1 MKEEKNDDAP
11 KFNQKLEKLSIELAE
26 NMERNEKMASL
37 FSASTKKSGED
48 LLGETLPK
56 KMSGSIQSFDE
67 SIPRNSSFQNIF
79 QNTPYKSNFKKISPR
94 NSPLQMPQAEEE
106 IKLELEKSTK
116 TQEKKRRFPEN
127 RKKMKT
133 RKFFKNVINFI

>member
-11 KFNQKLEKLSIELAE
+11 KFNQKLEKLSMELVE

-48 LLGETLPK
+48 LLGEPLPK
-56 KMSGSIQSFDE
+56 KMSGSIQSFYE
-67 SIPRNSSFQNIF
+67 SIHRNSSFQNIF

>member
-67 SIPRNSSFQNIF
+67 LIPRNSSFQNIF

>member
-116 TQEKKRRFPEN
+116 TPEKKRRFPEN